1 MDSTDNLCG
10 VHGTIEPHFHGIRP
24 ILFIDVHA
32 TMDGIEGHGR
42 CEILQNSTEAM
53 KLDMVENLYKLLR
66 KWPRTETFIFITH
79 VSQVL

>member
-1 MDSTDNLCG
+1 MEQSDS
-10 VHGTIEPHFHGIRP
+10 HFHGIRP
-24 ILFIDVHA
+24 IHSIDVHA

-79 VSQVL
+79 VSQML